1 MNYQHLLW
9 IFSGYLPVLQER
21 LWISSVFWKE
31 IPVDFW
37 YARQAHCDEPESL
50 SSWCVQANVVAELS
64 VLAYCRVEVCNDLAA
79 NEVHQALRPA
89 A

>member
-1 MNYQHLLW
+1 L
-9 IFSGYLPVLQER
+9 SGQ
-21 LWISSVFWKE
+21 LWISSCFKRKFLLTSGMQVKH
-31 IPVDFW
+31 IVT
-37 YARQAHCDEPESL
+37 SL
-50 SSWCVQANVVAELS
+50 SRYQVGACKTNVVAELS